1 MTSGY
6 AVGALVRTRGR
17 EWVVLPGSEDDLL
30 VLRPLGG
37 TDDEVAGVYLPLEKV
52 EAASFAPPSADDLGD
67 FRSARL
73 LRDALRLS
81 VRSSAGPFRSFGKI
95 AVSPRPY
102 QLVPLLMALK
112 LDPVRLLIAD
122 DVGVGKTVESC
133 LIAKEMLE
141 QGTVTRLAVLCP
153 PHLAPQWQ
161 RELQTKFHIDA
172 EQVVPSTAERLERD
186 LRMGQTIFDRYPYVV
201 VSLDFIKSDRRRTEF
216 VNGCPELVIVD
227 EAHSCADPSGGRGHM
242 QRHELVA
249 RLAADPTRHMIL
261 VTATPHAGK
270 EDPFRSLL
278 GFLDPSFAEL
288 PPDLGQAA
296 SAGQRRK
303 LARHL
308 VQRRR
313 GDIRAYLG
321 TETVFPDREAAD
333 VTYTLPAEY
342 KDFFEKVLR
351 YCRET
356 VRDDSGGKH
365 RQRVRW
371 WAALGLLRAIGSSPA
386 AAAATLRERARSAG
400 ALDVKEADELGR
412 RSVLDLTDDE
422 SIEGIDVAPGAGT
435 DVEEPSA
442 GSLEQPSAAPS
453 RRRLN
458 ELAKMADALYGPKDH
473 KLAKCI
479 KLIRELLDGGF
490 SPIVFCRFIDTA
502 EYLGD
507 ALAKT
512 LPRDVAVRVVTGRL
526 PAPEREKRV
535 EELGRSSAKHVLIA
549 TDCLAEGI
557 NLQEHFDAVLH
568 YDLSW
573 SPTRHEQREGRVD
586 RFGQTSPKVRV
597 LTYYGVDNPIDG
609 IILSVL
615 IQKHRKIR
623 GDLGIAVPVPV
634 DSNAVLEAILEGLL
648 MRGRSDASIDDQLEL
663 FDKDVVAP
671 RRVDLHGRWD
681 KMVDRE
687 RKSHTVFAQGLLD
700 PQTVASEL
708 SSIELA
714 VGTADEL
721 AQFLLVAIRACGGTA
736 SFKADTLTA
745 DLSECPPALVEAAL
759 NALGDTS
766 FSAAF
771 DPAATGGHTYLSR
784 THPFVD
790 AVASF
795 VLDTALDPRISQGV
809 APASRAGVVRTR
821 IVPTRTT
828 LLLLRYRFDVVS
840 TSAGHSRPLL
850 AEQVGVLAFQGSP
863 EAPQWLD
870 SDATDE
876 LLFATADANIGSE
889 QARQFVQRVVSAL
902 GSLRSHLN
910 NESERQARTL
920 LDSHSRVRDGARLKG
935 VSYRVEARPDPDLL
949 GIYIFLPVN

>member
-1 MTSGY
+1 M
-6 AVGALVRTRGR
+6 
-17 EWVVLPGSEDDLL
+17 VLPGSEDDLL

-52 EAASFAPPSADDLGD
+52 EAASFPPPSADDLGD

-81 VRSSAGPFRSFGKI
+81 VRSSAGPFRSFAKI

-102 QLVPLLMALK
+102 QLVPLLMGLK

-122 DVGVGKTVESC
+122 DVGVGKTVESG

-141 QGTVTRLAVLCP
+141 QGTITRLAVLCP

-172 EQVVPSTAERLERD
+172 EQVVPSTAGRLERD

-216 VNGCPELVIVD
+216 VNGCPEFVIVD

-278 GFLDPSFAEL
+278 GFLDSSFADL

-296 SAGQRRK
+296 NAGQRRN

-333 VTYTLPAEY
+333 VTYTLSAEY

-386 AAAATLRERARSAG
+386 AAAATLRERAKSAG

-435 DVEEPSA
+435 DLDEPS
-442 GSLEQPSAAPS
+442 SAAPS

-458 ELAKMADALYGPKDH
+458 ELARMADSLYGPNDH
-473 KLAKCI
+473 KLGKGI
-479 KLIRELLDGGF
+479 KLLRELLDGGY
-490 SPIVFCRFIDTA
+490 SPIVFCRFINTA

-512 LPRDVAVRVVTGRL
+512 LPRDVAVKVVTGRL
-526 PAPEREKRV
+526 PAPERERRV
-535 EELGRSSAKHVLIA
+535 EELGRSSAKHVLVA

-557 NLQEHFDAVLH
+557 NLQEHFNAVLH

-623 GDLGIAVPVPV
+623 SDLGIAVPVPV

-648 MRGRSDASIDDQLEL
+648 LRGHSDASIDDQLEL

-681 KMVDRE
+681 KVVDRE
-687 RKSHTVFAQGLLD
+687 KKSRTVFAQGLLD
-700 PQTVASEL
+700 PQIVASEL
-708 SSIELA
+708 SSIEAA

-721 AQFLLVAIRACGGTA
+721 ARFLLEAIRACGGTA
-736 SFKADTLTA
+736 SFKAGSLIA
-745 DLSECPPALVEAAL
+745 DLAECPPALIEAAL
-759 NALGDTS
+759 NAFDETS
-766 FSAAF
+766 FSATF
-771 DPAATGGHTYLSR
+771 DPAATRGHTYLSR

-790 AVASF
+790 ALASF
-795 VLDTALDPRISQGV
+795 VLDTALDPRISHGA

-821 IVPTRTT
+821 IVTTRTT

-840 TSAGHSRPLL
+840 TSAGFSRRLL
-850 AEQVGVLAFQGSP
+850 AEQVGLLAFQGSP

-870 SDATDE
+870 SGAADK
-876 LLFATADANIGSE
+876 LLSATADANIGPE
-889 QARQFVQRVVSAL
+889 QARQFVQRVVGAL
-902 GSLRSHLN
+902 GSLQPHLTA
-910 NESERQARTL
+910 EAERQAQTL

-935 VSYRVEARPDPDLL
+935 VNYRVDARPDPDLL
-949 GIYIFLPVN
+949 GVYIFLPVN